1 MGSKFGQLSPDSKV
15 AITIHQG
22 DETINSTELRYN
34 PTAQRWEG
42 QLWASKPGN
51 YNYEIYF
58 QNDNSVSSQ
67 IGSLIVNE
75 SQIELN
81 KVFLNERL
89 LKKIAA
95 TTNGNYFNWNS
106 RSELIDYIDP
116 KTVVKQKFTQIEP
129 RDEWWILIGILIFL
143 TFEWSMK
150 RRAGLV

>member
-1 MGSKFGQLSPDSKV
+1 M
-15 AITIHQG
+15 
-22 DETINSTELRYN
+22 
-34 PTAQRWEG
+34 
-42 QLWASKPGN
+42 
-51 YNYEIYF
+51 
-58 QNDNSVSSQ
+58 
-67 IGSLIVNE
+67 IVNE

-106 RSELIDYIDP
+106 RSKLIDYIDP

-129 RDEWWILIGILIFL
+129 GDEWWILIGILIFL
-143 TFEWSMK
+143 TFEWSIK